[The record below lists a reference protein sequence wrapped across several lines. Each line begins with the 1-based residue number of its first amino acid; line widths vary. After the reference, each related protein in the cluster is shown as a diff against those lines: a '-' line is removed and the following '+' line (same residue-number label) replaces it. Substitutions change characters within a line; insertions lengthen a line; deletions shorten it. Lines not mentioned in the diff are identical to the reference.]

1 MISIF
6 QIHHI
11 LPQALAG
18 HLTLKVLGDRFNLN
32 GIRNLMDLPSNEQ
45 AARELGSSPHTGGHL
60 GSYSKIF
67 CKFLRKLQSHPS
79 FAAAQEGDT
88 AAVDQL
94 DAELNRFLGTAK
106 YALSKG
112 HLLTNTPL
120 GMTKEDGNKS
130 IEEWYEN
137 WETYND
143 NNRDGIQQMLDT
155 VDQLHAASQWEGA
168 LRAPVLLPDSTLSL
182 ADKLAI
188 IGRYT
193 QGSPISQHFE
203 AVGSVPHLPGFV
215 HPVIDARLPGFIPPP
230 LEGVDKPEGFAPSNP
245 LSTYGLPGFTVPSA
259 EARRA
264 MQLPPSTAVPPG
276 PQVLQFH
283 SETGQPL
290 TRLSDGSQVLG
301 PPPAPPDRGSA
312 LLMGAGVL
320 GAGALMTPGLQGLG
334 AGILAGGVAAALSRP
349 AFSANTSSATTAA
362 DGSVF
367 AKGAA
372 PYNPFDS
379 VRPADESN
387 AARPSTFVDR
397 FGSWIET
404 PAGAVPAQT
413 SNAPGA
419 PPAPA
424 AEAVAPDEA
433 RRLTRV
439 NEANAG
445 SVFSS
450 GSAPIPYLPSTEF
463 NDRYGSWTV
472 PTGDGRPTQTSR
484 PMGVFADEPS
494 YLIPPPIFG
503 VDSSGNSR
511 NDAEAWFSRWIRPM
525 LRQD

>member
-1 MISIF
+1 MF

-18 HLTLKVLGDRFNLN
+18 HFTLKVLGDRFNLN

-60 GSYSKIF
+60 GSYSRIF
-67 CKFLRKLQSHPS
+67 CKFLGVLQSHPS
-79 FAAAQEGDT
+79 FAAAQEGDS

-94 DAELNRFLGTAK
+94 DAELSSFLAAAK
-106 YALSKG
+106 HALSKG
-112 HLLTNTPL
+112 HLLANTPL
-120 GMTKEDGNKS
+120 GMTKEDANKR
-130 IEEWYEN
+130 IEDWYVN
-137 WETYND
+137 WKTYAEE
-143 NNRDGIQQMLDT
+143 NRDSIKQMQDT
-155 VDQLHAASQWEGA
+155 VDQLHTASQWEGA

-193 QGSPISQHFE
+193 RGSPISQHFE
-203 AVGSVPHLPGFV
+203 AVGPVPHLPGFI
-215 HPVIDARLPGFIPPP
+215 HPVIDARLPSLIPPP
-230 LEGVDKPEGFAPSNP
+230 LEGVDKPEGFAPSSP
-245 LSTYGLPGFTVPSA
+245 LLTYGLPGFPVPSP
-259 EARRA
+259 EWQRA
-264 MQLPPSTAVPPG
+264 MQLPPSTALPPE

-283 SETGQPL
+283 TETGQPL
-290 TRLSDGSQVLG
+290 TLLSDGSQVLG
-301 PPPAPPDRGSA
+301 PPAPPDRGSA

-334 AGILAGGVAAALSRP
+334 ARILTGGVAAALSQP
-349 AFSANTSSATTAA
+349 AFSANTSSATKAA
-362 DGSVF
+362 GGSVF

-379 VRPADESN
+379 VRPADEPS
-387 AARPSTFVDR
+387 AARPTTFADR

-404 PAGAVPAQT
+404 PAGAAPAQT
-413 SNAPGA
+413 SNALGVPST
-419 PPAPA
+419 A
-424 AEAVAPDEA
+424 AADAVAPDEV

-463 NDRYGSWTV
+463 NDRYGIWTV
-472 PTGDGRPTQTSR
+472 PTADGWPAQESR
-484 PMGVFADEPS
+484 PMGVFADEPG

-503 VDSSGNSR
+503 VDSSGNSH
-511 NDAEAWFSRWIRPM
+511 NEAEEWFSRWIRPL